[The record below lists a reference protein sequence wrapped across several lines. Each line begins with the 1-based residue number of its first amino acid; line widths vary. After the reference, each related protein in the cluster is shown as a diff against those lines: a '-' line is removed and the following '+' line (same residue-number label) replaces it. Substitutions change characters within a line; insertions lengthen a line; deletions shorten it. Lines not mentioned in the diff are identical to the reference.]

1 MRDID
6 VVSSVRPSQPGAF
19 MPSDLDEVPED
30 VVRCELVD
38 GALVARR
45 PPSPLHQ
52 AVLLELACTLRCVCP
67 EQLQVLPAPV
77 RFEPAVGLSLLPD
90 VVVCRR
96 EDVGDRRI
104 ERPLLAVAVVSQG
117 TRELDTGFRQALYEL
132 SKVPSYWLFDPA
144 KPSLTVR
151 ELVDGEY
158 AERTV
163 VGDEVFEATAPFA
176 VRIVP
181 GELVR

>member
-6 VVSSVRPSQPGAF
+6 VVNALRPSQPGAF
-19 MPSDLDEVPED
+19 TPSDLDEVPED

-38 GALVARR
+38 GSLVVRR
-45 PPSPLHQ
+45 PPSPSHQ
-52 AVLLELACTLRCVCP
+52 AVLLELACTLRSICP

-77 RFEPAVGLSLLPD
+77 RFEPAAGLSLLPD
-90 VVVCRR
+90 ILVCHRD
-96 EDVGDRRI
+96 DVGDRHV
-104 ERPLLAVAVVSQG
+104 ERPLLAVAIMSRS
-117 TRELDTGFRQALYEL
+117 TRALDTGFRQALYDL
-132 SKVPSYWLFDPA
+132 SKVPSYWMFDPA
-144 KPSLTVR
+144 RRALTVR